1 MLVTDRSDRSA
12 EPRSS
17 SLLRG
22 VVASRRSRLLIAL
35 IVVVQVVA
43 LVSLVAAALLIG
55 RMLEDAVMLHRYGVI
70 PRLAVL
76 FGVAFGIRLAMLR
89 LVDYLAVLL
98 GVDYA
103 QRVVGRL
110 IDRGSASPITGTEF
124 GYLLTDGVATL
135 VPYASR
141 FLPEVIGAAI
151 VTPALILFTLLES
164 PMAFI
169 EVIGGLLVLPVI
181 MIVVGKSTKD
191 RADRQLGATV
201 RLNALY
207 LDMLSGMV
215 TLKSF
220 NKAHLQETSIARA
233 AQDLR
238 KRTLG
243 VLSVAFISGV
253 SLDTLVAIIVAL
265 VAVSI
270 GIRLND
276 ASMSLATGAA
286 VLFVVPEI
294 FRPVRAAALQFH
306 ATQDAAAM
314 LRRVDAL
321 TVMPLALEDVISK
334 DVVPVRVKRGDKPWG
349 SHRLS
354 LDSPGLE
361 LKEFGVALPNG
372 KQSAGIDLV
381 ASFGELI
388 VLRGQSGVGKTSW
401 LEGMAGFLPTV
412 GALRVE
418 SGDWTGALPRDKVG
432 FLPANPGFVDG
443 SIYDNVTLLNPGAGA
458 GEVEAV
464 LALVG
469 ADGFVERLS
478 QQVLPDGS
486 NLSAGER
493 QRLGVA
499 RVLLMERPFLLL
511 DEPTAHLN
519 TAMERQLLDTLLRI
533 GDSKILF
540 VASHSDRVEARASQV
555 LGIGAQS

>member
-1 MLVTDRSDRSA
+1 MFVSQPSVRRA
-12 EPRSS
+12 P

-22 VVASRRSRLLIAL
+22 ALASRRSRTLAIL

-103 QRVVGRL
+103 QRTISQL
-110 IDRGSASPITGTEF
+110 ITKSSAAPIPGTEL

-151 VTPALILFTLLES
+151 VTPALILFTLVES
-164 PMAFI
+164 PMAFL
-169 EVIGGLLVLPVI
+169 EVVGGLVVLPVI

-220 NKAHLQETSIARA
+220 NKAHLQEASIARA
-233 AQDLR
+233 AQELR

-286 VLFVVPEI
+286 VLFIVPEI

-306 ATQDAAAM
+306 ATQDAAA
-314 LRRVDAL
+314 LVRRVEA
-321 TVMPLALEDVISK
+321 LALLPDTREPITE
-334 DVVPVRVKRGDKPWG
+334 VVPVRVKRGGENEHTRSLAPD
-349 SHRLS
+349 SLS
-354 LDSPGLE
+354 LALDD
-361 LKEFGVALPNG
+361 FGVIMPNG
-372 KQSAGIDLV
+372 KQSASIDLV
-381 ASFGELI
+381 AASGELI

-401 LEGMAGFLPTV
+401 LEGLAGFLPTLGSVRV
-412 GALRVE
+412 G
-418 SGDWTGALPRDKVG
+418 SGDWAGALPPGQVG
-432 FLPANPGFVDG
+432 FLPAHPGFVEG
-443 SIYDNVTLLNPGAGA
+443 SIYDNVTLLNPDASEA
-458 GEVEAV
+458 EVEKV
-464 LALVG
+464 LTLVG
-469 ADGFVERLS
+469 ANGFVERLS
-478 QQVLPDGS
+478 QHVVTDGS

-499 RVLLMERPFLLL
+499 RVVLMERPFLLL

-519 TAMERQLLDTLLRI
+519 AAMERQLLDALAQI
-533 GDSKILF
+533 GGAKVLF

-555 LGIGAQS
+555 IEIGVRP

>member
-1 MLVTDRSDRSA
+1 MFVS
-12 EPRSS
+12 EPSVRRAP

-22 VVASRRSRLLIAL
+22 ALASRRSRTLAIL
-35 IVVVQVVA
+35 IVAVQVVA
-43 LVSLVAAALLIG
+43 LVSLVVSALLIG

-89 LVDYLAVLL
+89 LIDYLAVLL

-103 QRVVGRL
+103 QRTISQL
-110 IDRGSASPITGTEF
+110 ITKGSAAPVAGTEL

-141 FLPEVIGAAI
+141 FLPEAIGAAI
-151 VTPALILFTLLES
+151 ITPALILFTLIES

-169 EVIGGLLVLPVI
+169 EVVGGLVVLPVI

-220 NKAHLQETSIARA
+220 NKAHLQEAAIARA

-286 VLFVVPEI
+286 VLFIVPEI

-306 ATQDAAAM
+306 ATQDAAA
-314 LRRVDAL
+314 LVRRVDAL
-321 TVMPLALEDVISK
+321 ALMPDTREPITE
-334 DVVPVRVKRGDKPWG
+334 VVPVRVKRGREDE
-349 SHRLS
+349 HTRS
-354 LDSPGLE
+354 LASKSPSLA
-361 LKEFGVALPNG
+361 LTDFGVIMPNG
-372 KQSAGIDLV
+372 KQSASIDLV
-381 ASFGELI
+381 AASGELI
-388 VLRGQSGVGKTSW
+388 VLRGPSGVGKTSW
-401 LEGMAGFLPTV
+401 LEGLAGFLPTV
-412 GALRVE
+412 GAVRVG
-418 SGDWTGALPRDKVG
+418 SGDSAGALPPGDVG
-432 FLPANPGFVDG
+432 FLPAHPGFVDG
-443 SIYDNVTLLNPGAGA
+443 SVYDNVTLLNPDASEA
-458 GEVEAV
+458 EVGKV
-464 LALVG
+464 LTLVG

-478 QQVLPDGS
+478 QHVVADGS

-499 RVLLMERPFLLL
+499 RVVLMERPFLLL

-519 TAMERQLLDTLLRI
+519 AAMERQLLDALAQI
-533 GDSKILF
+533 GRAKVLF
-540 VASHSDRVEARASQV
+540 VASHSDRVEDRANQV
-555 LGIGAQS
+555 IEIGPQL